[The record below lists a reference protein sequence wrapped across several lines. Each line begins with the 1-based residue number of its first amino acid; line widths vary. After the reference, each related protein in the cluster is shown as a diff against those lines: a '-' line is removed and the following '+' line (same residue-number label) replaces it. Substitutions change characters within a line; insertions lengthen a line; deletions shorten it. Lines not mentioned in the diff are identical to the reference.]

1 MHLQRIF
8 SEEKKKIIINF
19 FLSLIPLTLIL
30 GNLTIN
36 LNILLIIVFSTL
48 FYFKRIIFRN
58 VSFID
63 KITIA
68 LFIFIFLTGL
78 WNQILVYTTENDFND
93 YHVIISKSFFL
104 LRFLILIFIVKFLVE
119 ERLFNF
125 KWFFLS
131 SLFCVVFVCIDI
143 IYQFYFL

>member
-36 LNILLIIVFSTL
+36 LNILLIIIFSTL
-48 FYFKRIIFRN
+48 FYFKKIIFRN

-104 LRFLILIFIVKFLVE
+104 LRFL
-119 ERLFNF
+119 
-125 KWFFLS
+125 
-131 SLFCVVFVCIDI
+131 
-143 IYQFYFL
+143 Y